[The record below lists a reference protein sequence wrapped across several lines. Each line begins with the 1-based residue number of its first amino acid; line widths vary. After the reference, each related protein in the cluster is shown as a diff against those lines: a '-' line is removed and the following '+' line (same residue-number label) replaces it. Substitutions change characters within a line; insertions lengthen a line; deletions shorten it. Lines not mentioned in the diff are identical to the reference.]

1 VTAFRRPR
9 RATVLAAASLSL
21 LLGACGGATATGG
34 AQSPAASKHTLSGR
48 IHIEGSSTVAPMTQV
63 AARLFRT
70 DNADV
75 DFRIGSGGTST
86 GFAALCD
93 HAADVAGAS
102 RHIKEAENT
111 ECMLREA
118 VFEEFVVANDA
129 LTVVVNQANTWAAC
143 LTVEQL
149 NVIWGPKSTAKSWK
163 QVDPSF
169 PDVPLALFGPGE
181 ESGTF
186 DYFTQ
191 AVNDKEGASRTDY
204 SASADDEDT
213 AAGVAANVGG
223 TGYFGYSYLDEH
235 KDTMRAVDIDNGA
248 GCVAPSVATAQD
260 GSYAPLSRP
269 LFLYPDA
276 EQLRDRPE
284 VKAFVEFYVEHHAEI
299 AEAAGFV
306 PLNAAQEEDLQDNL
320 AKLKAY

>member
-1 VTAFRRPR
+1 MQGHVHRVARPPGAGFLRPR
-9 RATVLAAASLSL
+9 PAAALAAVSLTVF
-21 LLGACGGATATGG
+21 LGACGGATATGG
-34 AQSPAASKHTLSGR
+34 AQSPAAAEDTLSGR

-63 AARLFRT
+63 AAQLFR
-70 DNADV
+70 ADHASV

-102 RHIKEAENT
+102 RRIKEAENT

-129 LTVVVNQANTWAAC
+129 LTVVVNRENHLGDLPHRGAAQC
-143 LTVEQL
+143 HLGAQVHREQL
-149 NVIWGPKSTAKSWK
+149 
-163 QVDPSF
+163 
-169 PDVPLALFGPGE
+169 
-181 ESGTF
+181 
-186 DYFTQ
+186 
-191 AVNDKEGASRTDY
+191 
-204 SASADDEDT
+204 EDT

-223 TGYFGYSYLDEH
+223 TGYFGNSYLDEH
-235 KDTMRAVDIDNGA
+235 KDTIRAVDVDNGA

-306 PLNAAQEEDLQDNL
+306 PLNTAQEEDLQDQL
-320 AKLKAY
+320 AILKAY